1 MAVSRNLVQP
11 LQNAVGGVFS
21 SCPENGGAYP
31 LHRLTVD
38 VKLICPWGGD
48 RSEIEWKYLDGKTYG
63 LHPGHSPAPHLHNP
77 LPLTEST
84 PSMVI

>member
-1 MAVSRNLVQP
+1 MAVSRNFVQP

-21 SCPENGGAYP
+21 SCPENGGAYS

-48 RSEIEWKYLDGKTYG
+48 RSEIEWEYIDGKTYG

-77 LPLTEST
+77 SVSLQQR
-84 PSMVI
+84 